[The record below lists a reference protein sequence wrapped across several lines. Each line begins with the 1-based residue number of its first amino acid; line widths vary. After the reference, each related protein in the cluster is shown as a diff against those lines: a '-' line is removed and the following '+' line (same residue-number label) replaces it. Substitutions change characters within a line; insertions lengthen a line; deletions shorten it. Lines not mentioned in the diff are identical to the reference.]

1 MEEDEPRG
9 GDDGHEKNLSIGW
22 TRNTHES
29 RGLAWSELI
38 MVEGL
43 GQKNTSVRQ
52 LFVSLALTFEGPF
65 LKLRSQISRG
75 THPTDH

>member
-1 MEEDEPRG
+1 MDEDEPRE
-9 GDDGHEKNLSIGW
+9 GDDGFEKNLSIGW

-29 RGLAWSELI
+29 RGLAWSEHI
-38 MVEGL
+38 MIVGV
-43 GQKNTSVRQ
+43 GQKNTSERQ

-75 THPTDH
+75 IHPTDH